1 MSVFHIYKGEDFV
14 SVTSDTSHIM
24 AQSGTEAMHA
34 KKTTFLPSNNLIL
47 ASSGHTG
54 FFLKYYQALYL
65 RMEQSDPYRVND
77 MSPALMQRAWGLF
90 QQEEDVVPDTNG
102 PGGTMVYQLGYS
114 PDKDEFCG
122 WRYYSGDEF
131 EPEEM
136 PTEWVQPVRQE
147 ALESMETNQELRE
160 RAAAV
165 FRATKEVEEKKPKEE
180 RIAVGGT
187 VWMHTM
193 KRDAYG
199 AERLHVFE

>member
-14 SVTSDTSHIM
+14 SVTSDTAHIM
-24 AQSGTEAMHA
+24 AQNGTEAMHA

-65 RMEQSDPYRVND
+65 RMEQSDPYRVNEIAPD
-77 MSPALMQRAWGLF
+77 LMRRAWRAF
-90 QQEEDVVPDTNG
+90 QREEEVVYPEHTPSANI
-102 PGGTMVYQLGYS
+102 VYQLGYS

-122 WRYYSGDEF
+122 WRYQSDDNY
-131 EPEEM
+131 EPREM
-136 PTEWVQPVRQE
+136 PTEWIQPANEKAMDEMAGRP
-147 ALESMETNQELRE
+147 ELRE

-165 FRATKEVEEKKPKEE
+165 FRTLKEVEEEKPKEE

-187 VWMHTM
+187 VWLHMM
-193 KRDAYG
+193 KRESYG